1 MMKTWK
7 RLVSGLLGL
16 TLAASLACPALA
28 AEGSAKTAAKEEPK
42 AEAAAEPAGQF
53 SKWFPRLKLDPAAP
67 EAAEAALARMGTAI
81 QQSKTV
87 GGVTATLNAAVW
99 DGGTLRLSLVVKAPN
114 IPKEVT
120 KGTSLYTEECSI
132 TLPEEDWREY
142 LRKDEEAHGEGLSK
156 ELLEKSI
163 QNFLDMGQAGYWNR
177 VNVLNFPLVSRE
189 KDTLTFEAWMSFKDY
204 LKQPE
209 ITLHL
214 ENIATYE
221 DGKGDKVIWQ
231 DGKRTGPGPKDV
243 ILKGPFDFTFTLEEP
258 ILPMHYQGAVPITEE
273 GIPFRFTGFK
283 MGVFQMDVDYDLL
296 AQMNPIRVARPEGAP
311 PAPAPDPDKLSEESV
326 RKVLHGIIKGLWT
339 KDGVYVDLSQQG
351 GGLSLITSE
360 DGTANGSLGVTYPYP
375 IDPAGVAAVDLNGTR
390 VELGGLKPAAE
401 QAAPAPAAAGAK
413 P

>member
-296 AQMNPIRVARPEGAP
+296 AQMNPVRVTRPEGAP
-311 PAPAPDPDKLSEESV
+311 PAAAPDPDKLSEESV
-326 RKVLHGIIKGLWT
+326 RKVLRGIIKGLWT

-375 IDPAGVAAVDLNGTR
+375 IDPTGVAAVDLNGTR

>member
-296 AQMNPIRVARPEGAP
+296 AQMNPVRVTRPEGAP

-326 RKVLHGIIKGLWT
+326 RKVLRGIIKGLWT

-351 GGLSLITSE
+351 GSLSLITSE

-390 VELGGLKPAAE
+390 VELGSLKPAAE

>member
-1 MMKTWK
+1 MTVKQLSVFVENK
-7 RLVSGLLGL
+7 QGRLSEITGILHDTGVDIRAL
-16 TLAASLACPALA
+16 SLADTTDFGILRLIVD
-28 AEGSAKTAAKEEPK
+28 KE
-42 AEAAAEPAGQF
+42 
-53 SKWFPRLKLDPAAP
+53 

-296 AQMNPIRVARPEGAP
+296 AQMNPVRVTRPEGAP

-351 GGLSLITSE
+351 GSLSLITSE
-360 DGTANGSLGVTYPYP
+360 DGTANGSLGITYPYP
-375 IDPAGVAAVDLNGTR
+375 IDPATVAAVDLNGTR
-390 VELGGLKPAAE
+390 VELESLERLSK
-401 QAAPAPAAAGAK
+401 
-413 P
+413 

>member
-1 MMKTWK
+1 MKTWK

-243 ILKGPFDFTFTLEEP
+243 ILKGPMEFTFQLEN
-258 ILPMHYQGAVPITEE
+258 ILPAAKD
-273 GIPFRFTGFK
+273 RK
-283 MGVFQMDVDYDLL
+283 
-296 AQMNPIRVARPEGAP
+296 
-311 PAPAPDPDKLSEESV
+311 SV
-326 RKVLHGIIKGLWT
+326 V
-339 KDGVYVDLSQQG
+339 
-351 GGLSLITSE
+351 
-360 DGTANGSLGVTYPYP
+360 
-375 IDPAGVAAVDLNGTR
+375 
-390 VELGGLKPAAE
+390 
-401 QAAPAPAAAGAK
+401 
-413 P
+413 